1 MKSNDLDQT
10 GLTQYLIT
18 SYQTNS
24 ALKCLGFCTKLS
36 RCGYILLK
44 KNENLC
50 LICSD
55 IAYNYL
61 INSNQNS
68 QNLVYKKNR
77 KNPNFKLTNGLVNYW
92 PFYQNYNDVIGA
104 AHLYNPTSVQFVN
117 DRNGISLSSVK
128 LTNGFLKA
136 PSGNYFGSFDF
147 SVTVWANPTS
157 LKAYD
162 MLIDFGNGPINNNV
176 IFTLT
181 GQSLGKPEFL
191 FLNIGDYRPSTIS
204 SQNLNLNQWTH
215 IAYVFS
221 RPNGYIYFDGILK
234 ATISNCNFYP
244 DDIVRTSNFV
254 GSSNNPADGSINSI
268 IDELKI
274 FNRSLSQ
281 SEILFE
287 MNNNYFI

>member
-1 MKSNDLDQT
+1 LNDLSQT
-10 GLTQYLIT
+10 GLSQYLIST
-18 SYQTNS
+18 HQTINS
-24 ALKCLGFCTKLS
+24 LKCLAICTKMNQ
-36 RCGYILLK
+36 CGYILFK

-50 LICSD
+50 LICND
-55 IAYNYL
+55 IAFNYL
-61 INSNQNS
+61 ISSNQNS
-68 QNLVYKKNR
+68 QQNLIYKKNR

-92 PFYQNYNDVIGA
+92 PFYQNYNDVIGT
-104 AHLYNPTSVQFVN
+104 AHLYNPTGVEFVN

-181 GQSLGKPEFL
+181 GQSLGKPEFF
-191 FLNIGDYRPSTIS
+191 FLNTGTYRPSTIS
-204 SQNLNLNQWTH
+204 SQNLNLAQWTH
-215 IAYVFS
+215 IAYVLS
-221 RPNGYIYFDGILK
+221 KPNGYIYFNGVLK
-234 ATISNCNFYP
+234 ATISNCNYYP
-244 DDIVRTSNFV
+244 DDILRTSNFV
-254 GSSNNPADGSINSI
+254 GSSNNPADGSLNCI
-268 IDELKI
+268 IDELKM

-281 SEILFE
+281 NEILFE
-287 MNNNYFI
+287 MNNDYFI